1 LISALI
7 FILFLL
13 FIFLRIPV
21 AMAIGLAVAICFVV
35 GDFQLVS
42 IPQQMAASTKS
53 IPLMAI
59 PFFIFAGNLM
69 NEMGVTRKIFDFSN
83 AVVGSIRGG
92 LAHVNIFASMI
103 FAGISGAALA
113 DAAGLGTI
121 EIKAMKEAGYD
132 ESFSAAV
139 TAASATIGPIIPPS
153 IMMVIYAIM
162 ANVSIAKMF
171 LAGVIPG
178 VIIGVFLMVFIY
190 YRVVTGRQACPAPIR
205 WSFKGLVH
213 TTKDGILAIL
223 SPVIIIWGMVGG
235 VVTPTEAGVLAIGY
249 SILLGAVFKTLSVKG
264 FIKVTV
270 ESVMSTSL
278 IMYIIAISSAMSW
291 MITMEGTPILVAEW
305 LAGLTSSKFVM
316 LILLNLFLLILGCI
330 LETLPAM
337 LISVPILLPVIQEFG
352 IDPIHF
358 GIILI
363 FNLLIG
369 IITPPMGIGLYVMTA
384 VSDVKFESLV
394 RSCRPFLVA
403 LIVSLL
409 VITFVPS
416 VCLFLPGLL
425 IK

>member
-1 LISALI
+1 MISALI

>member
-1 LISALI
+1 VLSALV
-7 FILFLL
+7 FILFVV
-13 FIFLRIPV
+13 FIFLKIPV
-21 AMAIGLAVAICFVV
+21 AMAIGIAVAICFIV
-35 GDFQLVS
+35 GDFQLIS

-69 NEMGVTRKIFDFSN
+69 NEMGVTKKIFDFSN

-92 LAHVNIFASMI
+92 LAHVNILASMI

-121 EIKAMKEAGYD
+121 EIKAMKESGYD
-132 ESFSAAV
+132 ESFSAAI

-171 LAGVIPG
+171 LAGIVPG
-178 VIIGVFLMVFIY
+178 ILIGVCLMLFIY
-190 YRVVTGRQACPAPIR
+190 YRVVSGKQECPSPTP
-205 WSFKGLVH
+205 WSFKTLVR
-213 TTKDGILAIL
+213 TTKDGILAVL

-249 SILLGAVFKTLSVKG
+249 SILLGAIFKSISLQG
-264 FIKVTV
+264 LIKVTV

-278 IMYIIAISSAMSW
+278 IMYIIAVSSAMSW
-291 MITMEGTPILVAEW
+291 MITMEGTPIMVAEW
-305 LAGLTSSKFVM
+305 LGGLTSSKFIM
-316 LILLNLFLLILGCI
+316 LILVNVFLLILGCI

-337 LISVPILLPVIQEFG
+337 LISVPILLPVTQEFG

-363 FNLLIG
+363 FNLLVG

-384 VSDVKFESLV
+384 VSDVKFENLV
-394 RSCRPFLVA
+394 KSCRPFLVA
-403 LIVSLL
+403 LVISLL
-409 VITFVPS
+409 AITFIPS
-416 VCLFLPGLL
+416 LCLYLPNLL
-425 IK
+425 MR